1 MLRLISRI
9 AGSVLAL
16 ACLAGGAQAAPQAL
30 ALIATND
37 AVPLT
42 CERGE
47 CTAEFTVVCLQPH
60 RASPP
65 PGKLYSTVG
74 GEGLML
80 VAETRDGRELSL
92 PAKDYVM
99 VRAERGHNAVRLSV
113 PGRALARLGIK
124 RVSVRVGQMVTLMPT
139 PTAGDKRPQ
148 TAGDIAIAIGPMRQL
163 ANRVVDSGSVQLD
176 AAFVTRDVINALPR
190 GGRVNAE
197 ERNAAWQLALGREAA
212 SLSKGG
218 LERAKRAFDEC
229 QQLSANGM
237 LSMRGCLGAKH
248 DSMIGML
255 NNQYWEALDAGS

>member
-9 AGSVLAL
+9 AGSLLAL
-16 ACLAGGAQAAPQAL
+16 VYLAGGAQAAPQAL

-47 CTAEFTVVCLQPH
+47 CTAEFTVICLQPH

-65 PGKLYSTVG
+65 PGKLYSAVG
-74 GEGLML
+74 GEGLTL
-80 VAETRDGRELSL
+80 VAETRDGRILSL
-92 PAKDYVM
+92 PAKDYVE

-113 PGRALARLGIK
+113 PGRELHKLGIK
-124 RVSVRVGQMVTLMPT
+124 RVSVRVGQMITLIPT

-148 TAGDIAIAIGPMRQL
+148 TAGDIAIAMGPMRQL
-163 ANRVVDSGSVQLD
+163 ANRVVDSGSVLLD
-176 AAFVTRDVINALPR
+176 ATFVTRDVINALPR
-190 GGRVNAE
+190 GGRASTE
-197 ERNAAWQLALGREAA
+197 ERHAAWQLALGRAAA

-218 LERAKRAFDEC
+218 LERAKRALDEC
-229 QQLSANGM
+229 QQLSSTGV

-248 DSMIGML
+248 DAMIGML
-255 NNQYWEALDAGS
+255 NNQYWDSLDAGS